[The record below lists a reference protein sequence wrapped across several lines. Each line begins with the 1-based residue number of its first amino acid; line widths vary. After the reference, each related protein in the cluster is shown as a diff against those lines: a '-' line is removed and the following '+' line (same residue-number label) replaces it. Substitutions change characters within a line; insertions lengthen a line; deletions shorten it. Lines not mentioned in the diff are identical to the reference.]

1 MGQQLLDP
9 PSVAGWHTGSEWI
22 NTATLMARVNFA
34 SRQFADVDKP
44 GVRAIIERIRA
55 QGSRLSPAQLVDACL
70 DLMGPLTVAESTRRE
85 LMAHATVEGDLH
97 FGADDAA
104 ARVRD
109 MLQLIASM
117 REYQLA

>member
-1 MGQQLLDP
+1 
-9 PSVAGWHTGSEWI
+9 
-22 NTATLMARVNFA
+22 MARVNFA

-55 QGSRLSPAQLVDACL
+55 QGPRLSPAQLVDACL

-85 LMAHATVEGDLH
+85 LMAHATVEGDLD

-104 ARVRD
+104 ATARVRD
-109 MLQLIASM
+109 MLQLIVSM